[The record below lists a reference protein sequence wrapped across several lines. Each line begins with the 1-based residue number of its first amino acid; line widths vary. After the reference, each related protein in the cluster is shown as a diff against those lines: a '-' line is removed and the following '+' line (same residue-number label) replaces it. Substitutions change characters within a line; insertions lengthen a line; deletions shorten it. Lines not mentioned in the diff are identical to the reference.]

1 MGKHSIIASS
11 QGQPSGAGTAV
22 SGTRSAANRT
32 VSQRSLAKSP
42 PAALSTPP
50 AFAGRAPVARRRSS
64 GVLPLLASFATA
76 ALVLVI
82 VVDPYSGTYANAAL
96 PAEWETT
103 TQDSQTL
110 AIAEDATAATI
121 TREAFDIKDPPP
133 PPPPVVV
140 AAQPKT
146 GSSGGGS
153 SSSGGSAAAAPAA
166 GTPDPGSAKAIA
178 QQMVADRGWDDGQYN
193 CLVSLWNKESGWN
206 MYASN
211 KSSGAYGIPQAL
223 PGSKMA
229 TAGADWA
236 TNASTQITWG
246 LGYISGR
253 YQTPCGAW
261 THSQA
266 IGWY

>member
-1 MGKHSIIASS
+1 MGKHSISVSS
-11 QGQPSGAGTAV
+11 QRQPVGAGTAV

-32 VSQRSLAKSP
+32 VSQRSVAKTP
-42 PAALSTPP
+42 PAALSAPP

-96 PAEWETT
+96 PAQWETN
-103 TQDSQTL
+103 QESQTFNV
-110 AIAEDATAATI
+110 AQDAAAASFNRDGFEI
-121 TREAFDIKDPPP
+121 TDPP
-133 PPPPVVV
+133 PPPPVVAP
-140 AAQPKT
+140 AAASSS
-146 GSSGGGS
+146 SSGGGS
-153 SSSGGSAAAAPAA
+153 AAAPAA
-166 GTPDPGSAKAIA
+166 GTPDPGSAKATA
-178 QQMVADRGWDDGQYN
+178 LQMVTDRGWDDAQYN

-211 KSSGAYGIPQAL
+211 KSSGAYGIPQSL

-229 TAGADWA
+229 SAGADWA
-236 TNASTQITWG
+236 TNAATQITWG

-266 IGWY
+266 VGWY

>member
-1 MGKHSIIASS
+1 M
-11 QGQPSGAGTAV
+11 
-22 SGTRSAANRT
+22 
-32 VSQRSLAKSP
+32 
-42 PAALSTPP
+42 
-50 AFAGRAPVARRRSS
+50 
-64 GVLPLLASFATA
+64 
-76 ALVLVI
+76 I

-96 PAEWETT
+96 PAQWETT
-103 TQDSQTL
+103 QESQTL
-110 AIAEDATAATI
+110 AIAEDATAASI
-121 TREAFDIKDPPP
+121 EREAFDIKDPPP

-140 AAQPKT
+140 ASQSAT
-146 GSSGGGS
+146 STSSGGGS
-153 SSSGGSAAAAPAA
+153 AAAPAA

-229 TAGADWA
+229 SAGGDWA
-236 TNASTQITWG
+236 TNAATQITWG